1 MNPGNLLISVTGQK
15 RGSVTLPCQF
25 EAKKISD
32 ISLNSLSKN
41 IPVCETEECSGR
53 VFKQGNC
60 DIIIKDLSFSDA
72 GMYILYV
79 YYHNDQAELERQ
91 IRTYQLHIH
100 GKVKTDQTINKCFL
114 ILIISAWDKL
124 NIQIIGH
131 KQAFQ

>member
-1 MNPGNLLISVTGQK
+1 M
-15 RGSVTLPCQF
+15 TLPCQF

-41 IPVCETEECSGR
+41 IPVCQKNKCSGR

-60 DIIIKDLSFSDA
+60 DVIIKDLSFSDA
-72 GMYILYV
+72 GTYILHV
-79 YYHNDQAELERQ
+79 YYNNDQTELERQ
-91 IRTYQLHIH
+91 FRKYQLHIH

-114 ILIISAWDKL
+114 LLIFSEWDKL

-131 KQAFQ
+131 YCLFNN